1 MTTVAPPR
9 VSSPIVAV
17 VGPTAAGKSDLAI
30 ALARR
35 FDGEVINAD
44 SMQLYRGMDVGTAK
58 LTVAER
64 GGVPHHLLD
73 IWDVTQTASVADYQ
87 RLARAAIADISAR
100 GRMAI
105 LVGGSGLYLR
115 AALDDLEFPGTDAAI
130 RERLE
135 SELAD
140 IGSVALHE
148 RLRAVDP
155 VAADNMDHVNC
166 RRIVRAL
173 EVIELTGEK
182 WSARLPDYKYLVEP
196 TLQIGIDVPFDVL
209 DERIA
214 LRVDRMWEQGFVDEV
229 RALERAGLRD
239 GVTAVRALGYA
250 PVLQHIDGLCDEATA
265 RATTAQTTRRF
276 ARRQLSWFR
285 RDPRI
290 TWIPFRDE
298 MVVAAARAVELVAG
312 GRSG

>member
-1 MTTVAPPR
+1 MT
-9 VSSPIVAV
+9 PIVAV

-30 ALARR
+30 ALAER

-44 SMQLYRGMDVGTAK
+44 SMQLYRGMDIGTAK
-58 LTVAER
+58 LTIAER
-64 GGVPHHLLD
+64 RGIPHHLLD
-73 IWDVTQTASVADYQ
+73 IWDVTQTASVAEYQ
-87 RLARAAIADISAR
+87 SLARAAIADIQGR
-100 GRMAI
+100 GRVPI

-130 RERLE
+130 RQRLE
-135 SELAD
+135 DELALQ
-140 IGSVALHE
+140 GSVALHE

-155 VAADNMDHVNC
+155 TAAGNMDPVNG

-173 EVIELTGEK
+173 EVIELTGEL
-182 WSARLPDYKYLVEP
+182 WSARLPEYRYLVAP
-196 TLQIGIDVPFDVL
+196 TVQLGIDIPYEVL

-214 LRVDRMWEQGFVDEV
+214 RRVEHMWEQGFVDEV
-229 RALERAGLRD
+229 RGLADRGLRD

-250 PVLQHIDGLCDEATA
+250 PVLQYLDGVYDEQVAKS
-265 RATTAQTTRRF
+265 TTAQTTRRF

-290 TWIPFRDE
+290 SWLPFGPELID
-298 MVVAAARAVELVAG
+298 AAALALAPHV
-312 GRSG
+312 